1 MKKRFSNNAILISL
15 SMIVSATLIAGGVAY
30 ANGATI
36 TACVK
41 KSNGATRIISGKMKC
56 TKSERQVTW
65 GQTGPQGVAGAT
77 GATGPQGPA
86 GPAGT
91 PDGVGDVY
99 TKFVTNGASIALN
112 ETKTVLSYQLP
123 AGTYSFTVSG
133 EASFYTGNT
142 ILVKPRYMACM
153 LSKGATASG
162 PNALYPNEGML
173 SYSRL
178 SFDPISPNNQYE
190 YEFGTKS
197 FSWTT
202 TLDFANAT
210 SIYLLCTHE
219 QKPGDSSTNP
229 FELIVRNTTF
239 VATKTNQITF
249 VGS

>member
-1 MKKRFSNNAILISL
+1 
-15 SMIVSATLIAGGVAY
+15 MIVSATLIAGGVAY
-30 ANGATI
+30 ANGANI

-41 KSNGATRIISGKMKC
+41 KSNGATRILSGKMKC
-56 TKSERQVTW
+56 TKSERQITW
-65 GQTGPQGVAGAT
+65 GQTGPQGSTGATGAT

-91 PDGVGDVY
+91 SDGVGDVY
-99 TKFVTNGASIALN
+99 TKFVTNGPSIALN
-112 ETKTVLSYQLP
+112 ETKTVLNYQLP

-133 EASFYTGNT
+133 EASFYTGT
-142 ILVKPRYMACM
+142 TVLLKPRYMACL
-153 LSKGATASG
+153 LSKGATVSA

-178 SFDPISPNNQYE
+178 SFEAVSRDSQDP
-190 YEFGTKS
+190 YEFGMKS

-202 TLDFANAT
+202 TLDFAEAT
-210 SIYLLCTHE
+210 SVYLICTHE
-219 QKPGDSSTNP
+219 QKPGDTSTNP
-229 FELIVRNTTF
+229 FELIIRNTTF